1 MHVHK
6 INLSNMS
13 DPYFETVQALVF
25 GLKMVSLFIWLND
38 GVMYC
43 TVGLWDR
50 IVDIEVNL

>member
-13 DPYFETVQALVF
+13 DPYFETVQASVF

-43 TVGLWDR
+43 TVGL
-50 IVDIEVNL
+50 